1 MTTRRVETQD
11 EVVIAIG
18 DIAASAGRELMLF
31 LPDAGDDVWSSP
43 SLLDAVRGFVTARSH
58 REARWLFATTDT
70 LARDHGPLVALAQRL
85 PSLVPLRQADPDFS
99 LPAAQGF
106 VVNDRGQLLLLDSG
120 ERLAG
125 TFTDANERA
134 RPLAG
139 RFDEA
144 WERARSLTELRA
156 LGI

>member
-18 DIAASAGRELMLF
+18 DIAASAGRELMFF
-31 LPDAGDDVWSSP
+31 LPDASDHVWSSP

-120 ERLAG
+120 VRLAG

>member
-70 LARDHGPLVALAQRL
+70 LARDHGQLVALAQRL
-85 PSLVPLRQADPDFS
+85 PSLLPLRQADPDFS
-99 LPAAQGF
+99 IPAAQGF
-106 VVNDRGQLLLLDSG
+106 VVSDRGLLLLLDSG
-120 ERLAG
+120 DRLAG
-125 TFTDANERA
+125 TFTDTNERA